1 MIVQDQNP
9 PLLAALPTWRSP
21 CVQDQQN
28 NTAAIIDWLDDY
40 TVSDGCDSEPT
51 VTHDF
56 NFTTVNYCTG
66 NDLTVT
72 WTATDDCGNCVTKS
86 SEDFD
91 RTGSEPAAP
100 DCSCRLLAIS
110 CVQDQQNNKAAIIDW
125 LDDYTVSDGC
135 DSEPTV
141 THDFNFTTVNYCTG
155 DDLTVTWTATDD
167 CGNSVTKTAKILIV
181 QDQNRRS

>member
-1 MIVQDQNP
+1 IIDWLDDYTVSDGCDSEPTVTHDFNFTTVNYCTGNDLTVTWTATDDCGNSVTKTAKVLIVQDQNP
-9 PLLAALPTWRSP
+9 PLLTAPADLTIS

-72 WTATDDCGNCVTKS
+72 WTATDDCGNTRRRR
-86 SEDFD
+86 EDFD

-100 DCSCRLLAIS
+100 GCPADLAIS
-110 CVQDQQNNKAAIIDW
+110 V
-125 LDDYTVSDGC
+125 
-135 DSEPTV
+135 
-141 THDFNFTTVNYCTG
+141 CTG
-155 DDLTVTWTATDD
+155 PAE
-167 CGNSVTKTAKILIV
+167 
-181 QDQNRRS
+181 